1 MPPKEAKKS
10 ASKRRHEVLSL
21 SEDQLQLVVDKV
33 AKQLQGIL
41 PATSFNPSVLKQND
55 V

>member
-10 ASKRRHEVLSL
+10 ASKRGREVLSL
-21 SEDQLQLVVDKV
+21 SEDQLQLVLDKV
-33 AKQLQGIL
+33 ARQLQGTL

-55 V
+55 I